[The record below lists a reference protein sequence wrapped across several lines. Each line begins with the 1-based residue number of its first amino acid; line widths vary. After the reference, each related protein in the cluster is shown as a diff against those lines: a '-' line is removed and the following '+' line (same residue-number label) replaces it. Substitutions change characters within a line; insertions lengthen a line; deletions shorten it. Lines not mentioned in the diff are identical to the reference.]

1 MKMLDRIFA
10 PIVVGFLISM
20 IATAAMGAPTA
31 RHVIGGPVAAK
42 NASRL
47 AVSGHFQS
55 NGGSTGSAKLN
66 LGISGSNIRPKH

>member
-10 PIVVGFLISM
+10 PIVVGILIAM
-20 IATAAMGAPTA
+20 IGTAGTSAPTA

-42 NASRL
+42 NGGRWG
-47 AVSGHFQS
+47 VSGRFQP
-55 NGGSTGSAKLN
+55 NGGITGSAKLN